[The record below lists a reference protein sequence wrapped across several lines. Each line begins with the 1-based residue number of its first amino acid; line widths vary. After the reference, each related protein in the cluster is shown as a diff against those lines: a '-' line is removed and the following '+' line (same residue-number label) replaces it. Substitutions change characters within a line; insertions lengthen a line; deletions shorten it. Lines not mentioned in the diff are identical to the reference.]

1 MAQPDEPMVLQPIK
15 LQRSSAFSVEL
26 ASFRLGFEI
35 GTALC
40 GSLSPGQIFCCN
52 AMERSALHRI
62 YEASDPTAKRIIEV
76 AEGPGEH
83 RETVPLVEE
92 RAIVRKREKV
102 TDAVRVRT
110 VVHEDEAIIDEPFA
124 VEEFD
129 VERVAVDRWVDE
141 PAQVRQ
147 EGEVTIIPVHEEVVV
162 TEKRLRVAEEIRIT
176 RRRVTRRAEQRLTL
190 RREEAVVERPD
201 GATPGSGDPG

>member
-1 MAQPDEPMVLQPIK
+1 V
-15 LQRSSAFSVEL
+15 
-26 ASFRLGFEI
+26 
-35 GTALC
+35 
-40 GSLSPGQIFCCN
+40 
-52 AMERSALHRI
+52 ERSAVHGVHA
-62 YEASDPTAKRIIEV
+62 ASDPTAERIIEV

-110 VVHEDEAIIDEPFA
+110 LVHEDEAVIDEPFT
-124 VEEFD
+124 VEELD
-129 VERVAVDRWVDE
+129 IERVAVDRWVDQ

-162 TEKRLRVAEEIRIT
+162 TEKRLRVAEEIRVT
-176 RRRVTRRAEQRLTL
+176 RRRVARRAEQRIAL

-201 GATPGSGDPG
+201 AATQGSGDPD